1 MELQPFDKDEIIPK
15 DYDSYESYIDDIN
28 DFLYKY
34 HVLFT
39 NNIYNSSLE
48 LISLTKS
55 VHSLITKEYEK
66 LPQEFLTY
74 FNSIKSYLNQHP
86 DESKIIYESLLDLST
101 DEFPLIPSENAA
113 KKNLLKEKFM
123 MPKELEDF
131 ISISRKLTPK
141 EYSEENKNDKI
152 GIDNWFQENK
162 KEKKEISN
170 QNVSISLMTQKKK
183 YEVQLLGNF
192 IINEAKN
199 KNINT
204 IIDIGCG
211 KGYLTNYISMNSN
224 LRTIGI
230 EGDENFTNKMMLR
243 INKIEQIINKENTI
257 INKAEGYTSFLT
269 YKTTPEEFKTIC
281 KINNNED
288 IILTGLHPCGDLTPT
303 LMRLFKNIDQI
314 KALIFIG
321 CCYNKLSENPNYFYL
336 AKNNNDNQILSESF
350 EYGFPISKYLL
361 TKNKI
366 KFHLSNTYISS
377 NPNPNTKTR
386 EEWFYSFKMCSYRL
400 ALELFIHKNLPNFL
414 EVHYIGQIRENHSK
428 SFGLYLN
435 KALNNIKNH
444 AEKFDFN
451 DKKYKEELIKWINNF
466 IKENDVIKV
475 GNEFYKSFNTHDEII
490 FEVVPHIILGA
501 RISQILEGLI
511 VADRVLFLK
520 EFCTYVSARRL
531 FHPFISPRGIQII
544 AYK

>member
-141 EYSEENKNDKI
+141 EYSEENKHDKI
-152 GIDNWFQENK
+152 GINNWFQENK

-224 LRTIGI
+224 LRTIG
-230 EGDENFTNKMMLR
+230 L
-243 INKIEQIINKENTI
+243 
-257 INKAEGYTSFLT
+257 
-269 YKTTPEEFKTIC
+269 
-281 KINNNED
+281 
-288 IILTGLHPCGDLTPT
+288 
-303 LMRLFKNIDQI
+303 NI
-314 KALIFIG
+314 
-321 CCYNKLSENPNYFYL
+321 
-336 AKNNNDNQILSESF
+336 
-350 EYGFPISKYLL
+350 
-361 TKNKI
+361 I
-366 KFHLSNTYISS
+366 KF
-377 NPNPNTKTR
+377 
-386 EEWFYSFKMCSYRL
+386 
-400 ALELFIHKNLPNFL
+400 
-414 EVHYIGQIRENHSK
+414 
-428 SFGLYLN
+428 
-435 KALNNIKNH
+435 
-444 AEKFDFN
+444 
-451 DKKYKEELIKWINNF
+451 
-466 IKENDVIKV
+466 
-475 GNEFYKSFNTHDEII
+475 
-490 FEVVPHIILGA
+490 
-501 RISQILEGLI
+501 
-511 VADRVLFLK
+511 
-520 EFCTYVSARRL
+520 
-531 FHPFISPRGIQII
+531 
-544 AYK
+544 